1 MKLILFL
8 DERDGMLFCG
18 RRQSKDRIAR
28 EYIANLARGARLY
41 MNEFSA
47 KQFEEGG
54 ELTVVADPQS
64 EAGNEDF
71 VLIENL
77 PVSVAEVDTVYLFL
91 WNRHYPASVYFDRAL
106 LSGFTLAHTEEF
118 AGSSHEKITVERYEK
133 V

>member
-18 RRQSKDRIAR
+18 RRQSQDRVAR
-28 EYIANLARGARLY
+28 EYILKLSGDARLL

-47 KQFEEGG
+47 KQFKEGG
-54 ELTVVADPQS
+54 DVTVTSDPQKAAS
-64 EAGNEDF
+64 GDDF

-77 PVSVAEVDTVYLFL
+77 PLSMAGVDTVYLFL
-91 WNRHYPASVYFDRAL
+91 WNRHYPSDVCFDRAL
-106 LSGFTLAHTEEF
+106 LAGFTLTHTDEF

-133 V
+133 S

>member
-77 PVSVAEVDTVYLFL
+77 PVSVAGVDTVYLFL
-91 WNRHYPASVYFDRAL
+91 WNRHYPADVRFDGDL
-106 LSGFTLAHTEEF
+106 TGFTLQSTTQF
-118 AGSSHEKITVERYEK
+118 PGKSHETITKEVYTL
-133 V
+133 